1 MFTGTWEW
9 LIILAVVVLLFGGSK
24 LPKLGGALGESIKN
38 FRRGIGEGNSPAA
51 AENPSLL
58 KNAVRGAEASHQP
71 PSKKGSETSS

>member
-38 FRRGIGEGNSPAA
+38 FRRGIGEGSSSTA
-51 AENPSLL
+51 AESPSLL
-58 KNAVRGAEASHQP
+58 KNAVRGAETSEP
-71 PSKKGSETSS
+71 SSKKGSETPS